1 MALLWD
7 EQAEKVRMFLTDVSG
22 DLLKLMD
29 LLEDPLV
36 NMQGISSQLPCQ
48 DEKILI
54 ISINS
59 LSKVISP
66 PSFLRFSCLQP
77 V

>member
-7 EQAEKVRMFLTDVSG
+7 EQAEKDRMFLTDISG

-48 DEKILI
+48 DEKII

-59 LSKVISP
+59 LSKVPATAAWSG
-66 PSFLRFSCLQP
+66 
-77 V
+77 

>member
-7 EQAEKVRMFLTDVSG
+7 EQAEKDRMFLTDISG
-22 DLLKLMD
+22 GLLKLMD

-59 LSKVISP
+59 LSKVINP
-66 PSFLRFSCLQP
+66 LSFLRFSCLQP